1 MENQLVY
8 KFSIEDALLTLQEAP
23 ENTFYSLVLIDAD
36 TTRNTS
42 LRQLIRNLKRT
53 ESAPKIIYLTSV
65 EISKD
70 IIKQVDIDYNL
81 VKPIRD

>member
-8 KFSIEDALLTLQEAP
+8 KFSIEDAILTLKEAT

-53 ESAPKIIYLTSV
+53 ESAPKIIYLTSFEV
-65 EISKD
+65 SKD
-70 IIKQVDIDYNL
+70 IIKQLDIDYNL